1 MTSDGEDLAEHGELF
16 HEPDD
21 YYPPEKPATFVEHT
35 LQSGQ
40 QLRLRL
46 VGHNPLWV
54 RSDLSLAIRFQHAD
68 GR

>member
-1 MTSDGEDLAEHGELF
+1 MASDYEDLPDHGDLF
-16 HEPDD
+16 NEPDD
-21 YYPPEKPATFVEHT
+21 YYQSEKPATFVEHT

-54 RSDLSLAIRFQHAD
+54 RSHHLLHLNQHTD
-68 GR
+68 GK